1 MGPVGG
7 LKKRRKVEKK
17 PEENGSGSSEKGGSV
32 DWWDEFSKRIN
43 GHHFPQRGLDKF
55 QSIFKI
61 SRRTFNYIC
70 SLVEDHM
77 MAKSR
82 NFTFTNGKPV
92 SFHEQVAVALR
103 RLGSGD
109 SLLAVG
115 DLFGLHHFTVSQMT
129 WRFVEAMEERA
140 LHHLRWPSNE
150 TEMTEIKCK
159 FEKMQGLPNCC
170 GVIDTTH
177 ISMCLPSSDPDG
189 KVWLDHQKNYSMVLQ
204 AIVDSEM
211 RFRDI
216 ITGWPGKMEDW
227 LVFQSSSFYRLCHKG
242 QRLNGK
248 NLVLS
253 EGLEIQEY
261 IVGDS
266 GYPLL
271 PYLVT
276 PYKGKELPES
286 KAEFN
291 KRLSATRLVAQRAFA
306 RLKEMW
312 RIIHGVM
319 WRPDKHKLPRII
331 LVCCLL
337 HNIVIDLEDE
347 FQDELPLSYNH
358 DEGYKQRC
366 CGTVDVKGVDLRD
379 ELSFYLSGKLP
390 PDFSTFSVPQS

>member
-1 MGPVGG
+1 MGPARG
-7 LKKRRKVEKK
+7 LKKRRKVEKN
-17 PEENGSGSSEKGGSV
+17 PAENGSGSGSSEKEASV
-32 DWWDEFSKRIN
+32 DWWDEFSKRIT
-43 GHHFPQRGLDKF
+43 GRHSPQKGLDNF
-55 QSIFKI
+55 QSIFKM

-70 SLVEDHM
+70 SLVKDHM

-103 RLGSGD
+103 RLGSGE
-109 SLLAVG
+109 SLLTIG
-115 DLFGLHHFTVSQMT
+115 DLFGLHHCTVSQMT
-129 WRFVEAMEERA
+129 WRFVEAMEDRA
-140 LHHLRWPSNE
+140 LHHLQWASNE
-150 TEMTEIKCK
+150 TEMTEIKSK

-177 ISMCLPSSDPDG
+177 ITMCLPSSDPES

-204 AIVDSEM
+204 AIVDTKM

-227 LVFQSSSFYRLCHKG
+227 LVFQSSNFYKLCDKG
-242 QRLNGK
+242 ERLNGK
-248 NLVLS
+248 TLVSS

-261 IVGDS
+261 IIGDS

-271 PYLVT
+271 PYLLV
-276 PYKGKELPES
+276 PYEGKELPES

-291 KRLSATRLVAQRAFA
+291 KRLSATRLVARRAFA

-312 RIIHGVM
+312 RIIHGEM
-319 WRPDKHKLPRII
+319 CRPDKHKLPRII

-347 FQDELPLSYNH
+347 FQDESPLSCGH
-358 DEGYKQRC
+358 DEDYKQRI
-366 CGTVDVKGVDLRD
+366 CGSINAKGVVLRD
-379 ELSFYLSGKLP
+379 KLSLHLSGKLP
-390 PDFSTFSVPQS
+390 P

>member
-1 MGPVGG
+1 MGPVRG

-17 PEENGSGSSEKGGSV
+17 PAENGSGCGSGSSEMEASV
-32 DWWDEFSKRIN
+32 DWWDEFSKRIT
-43 GHHFPQRGLDKF
+43 GRHSPQKDLDNF
-55 QSIFKI
+55 QSIFKM

-70 SLVEDHM
+70 SLVKDHM

-103 RLGSGD
+103 RLGSGEA
-109 SLLAVG
+109 LLTIG
-115 DLFGLHHFTVSQMT
+115 DLFGLHHSTVSQMT

-140 LHHLRWPSNE
+140 LHHLQWASNE
-150 TEMTEIKCK
+150 TEMTEIKSK

-177 ISMCLPSSDPDG
+177 ITMCLPSSDPES

-204 AIVDSEM
+204 AIVDTKM

-227 LVFQSSSFYRLCHKG
+227 LVFQGSNFYELCDKG
-242 QRLNGK
+242 ERLNGK
-248 NLVLS
+248 TLVLS

-261 IVGDS
+261 IIGDS

-271 PYLVT
+271 PYLVV
-276 PYKGKELPES
+276 PYEGKELPES

-291 KRLSATRLVAQRAFA
+291 KRLSATRLVARRAFA

-312 RIIHGVM
+312 RIIHGEM

-347 FQDELPLSYNH
+347 FQDELPLSYGH
-358 DEGYKQRC
+358 DEDYKQRI
-366 CGTVDVKGVDLRD
+366 CGSMDVKGVVLRD
-379 ELSFYLSGKLP
+379 KLSLHLSGTLP
-390 PDFSTFSVPQS
+390 P